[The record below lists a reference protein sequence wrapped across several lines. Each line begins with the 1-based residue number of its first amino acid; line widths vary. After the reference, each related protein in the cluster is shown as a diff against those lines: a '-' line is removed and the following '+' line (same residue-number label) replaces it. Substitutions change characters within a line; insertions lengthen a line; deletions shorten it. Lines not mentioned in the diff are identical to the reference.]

1 MSSVVDII
9 IENFL
14 KDVEEKGTM
23 PWQRPYEVY
32 NSFNYFSEKPYR
44 GINRLLLPFGE
55 YMTAKQINEYN
66 KSHGTD
72 FRFQKGIRWYPVV
85 YFTVQSYPVG
95 RDKIAELCP
104 DYQSKPDGYL
114 CTFEGYG
121 YFKEGDT
128 YHRQRNVLKY
138 YSVAERKH
146 FKDSDGNMLPSK
158 VESGEVEVT
167 MSDPQQVANNYIQR
181 EGILLEKTNQVPCY
195 VPSLDVV
202 RINPYMK
209 NQEEYFSTLF
219 HELGHST
226 GASSRLNRVGVANAS
241 MIDKDRY
248 AKEECVAEICAY
260 LCCAEC
266 GIYSMKT
273 SESMAYENNLAYVAS
288 WKRRVLDWKKDFIYV
303 VSQADKAFN
312 YIMNEEI

>member
-32 NSFNYFSEKPYR
+32 NSFNYFSEKTYR

-55 YMTAKQINEYN
+55 YMTAHQINEYN
-66 KSHGTD
+66 KTHGTD
-72 FRFQKGIRWYPVV
+72 FRFQKGIHWYPVV
-85 YFTVQSYPVG
+85 YFTVQKYPVSVE
-95 RDKIAELCP
+95 KIAELFP
-104 DYQSKPDGYL
+104 DYLSKPNGYL
-114 CTFEGYG
+114 FTFEGYG
-121 YFKEGDT
+121 YFKEGDV
-128 YHRQRNVLKY
+128 YFRQRNVLKY
-138 YSVAERKH
+138 YSVAERQY
-146 FKDSDGNMLPSK
+146 FKDSNGNMLPSK
-158 VESGEVEVT
+158 IETGEVEVT
-167 MSDPQQVANNYIQR
+167 MSDPQKVADDYIKR
-181 EGILLEKTNQVPCY
+181 EGVKLESTNGVPCY
-195 VPSLDVV
+195 VPAIDLV
-202 RINPYMK
+202 RINPHMQ

-226 GASSRLNRVGVANAS
+226 GATGRLNRLKPAKK
-241 MIDKDRY
+241 DKDGY

-266 GIYSMKT
+266 GIYDMKT

-288 WKRRVLDWKKDFIYV
+288 WKKRVLDWKKDFIYI

-312 YIMNEEI
+312 YIMGEEI